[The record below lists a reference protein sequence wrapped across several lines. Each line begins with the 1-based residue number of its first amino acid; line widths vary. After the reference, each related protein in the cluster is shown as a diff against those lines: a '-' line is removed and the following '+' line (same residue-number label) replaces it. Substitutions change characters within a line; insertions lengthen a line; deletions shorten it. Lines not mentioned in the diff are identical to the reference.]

1 MIRAFTLRLYECCL
15 DRPPEVRALPP
26 GVEIAMWDR
35 TASAGPL
42 GTRWHPEAAQRFG
55 EGQACAVARAGS
67 DVVAYCWLTGAPVA
81 VAEIDRLLVPGP
93 DEVYLYEAFTS
104 PSWRG
109 RGLFQALLMKLRQFA
124 HARGK
129 RRALIFVLASNVPSW
144 RAIEG
149 AGFEMFQAV
158 TKIEVLGLGH
168 AWFRG
173 PKAGRSRVNL
183 VPAR

>member
-1 MIRAFTLRLYECCL
+1 MIRVFTLRLYERHL
-15 DRPPEVRALPP
+15 GVPPAARPLPP
-26 GVEIAMWDR
+26 GVEIDVWDS
-35 TASAGPL
+35 AAAAGPL
-42 GTRWHPEAAQRFG
+42 EGRWHPEADQRFR
-55 EGQACAVARAGS
+55 EGQACAVAWAGT

-81 VAEIDRLLVPGP
+81 VAEIDRLLIPGP

-104 PSWRG
+104 PAWRG
-109 RGLFQALLMKLRQFA
+109 RGLFQALLVRLQHFA
-124 HARGK
+124 HARGR

-149 AGFEMFQAV
+149 AGFAMFQAV
-158 TKIEVLGLGH
+158 TKVEILGLGH

-173 PKAGRSRVNL
+173 PREARSRVSL

>member
-1 MIRAFTLRLYECCL
+1 
-15 DRPPEVRALPP
+15 
-26 GVEIAMWDR
+26 MWDSPD
-35 TASAGPL
+35 ASGAL
-42 GTRWHPEAAQRFG
+42 GARWHPEAAQRFR
-55 EGQACAVARAGS
+55 EGQACAVARAGT

-81 VAEIDRLLVPGP
+81 VAEIDRLLIPGP

-104 PSWRG
+104 PAWRG
-109 RGLFQALLMKLRQFA
+109 RGLFQALLLRLQHFA
-124 HARGK
+124 RARGR

-149 AGFEMFQAV
+149 AGFRMFQAV
-158 TKIEVLGLGH
+158 TKVEVLGLGH

-173 PKAGRSRVNL
+173 PRSERARVSL